1 MPGASIQV
9 GPFVGGLNTFSDPSA
24 IADNELSVC
33 ENFELDLDGS
43 LKSRPPI
50 QDLSISFP
58 LAASGNVNLLG
69 YYYDKNNVPYLLA
82 SDGNSSTYYFDGNA
96 WNLVTNTVA
105 AAGFAQFNDQAWLT
119 APVGSGVLGSYLG
132 GYWEPIGGFVNSPNM
147 PEGEC
152 ITVYKDRLWIAE
164 GENTTRNGTRVYYS
178 RTIADPNLWQAP
190 TPPVP
195 PAVIPTVQNND
206 FSEVGSG
213 DGQNVV
219 QLAVYF
225 NTLLIFRKTSIY
237 GLQYASDPDVA
248 TISLVVPNVGLASKD
263 ALDQFESYIY
273 FMYED
278 KAYEFSNN
286 RAQQINVK
294 VPFEAGNTTGIYV
307 PFAVS
312 EFNRRIIFSYYRRT
326 YVYSLR
332 TRTWT
337 EWKSSVFG
345 PIGKVV
351 RQETGDDTI
360 VAVTHESTVIPAGGS
375 RSARTLFITDAITS
389 ATENMECIIQT
400 KIFNYQASSVYKRLF
415 WWGVDASFKGVV
427 EGEVFPVTENF
438 TVPWQALLDNET
450 WGSMLLYVWGQPQSE
465 PPNVSTTVTAVGSTI
480 GRKFVKFLKAL
491 RFRQVYF
498 RVRFETNGST
508 SQAPVRLFS
517 LMTYV
522 NPKQVVSTQIS

>member
-1 MPGASIQV
+1 MPGAPIQV
-9 GPFVGGLNTFSDPSA
+9 GPFIGGLNTFSDPSA
-24 IADNELSVC
+24 IADNELSRC

-50 QDLSISFP
+50 QDLNVSFP
-58 LAASGNVNLLG
+58 LTASGNVNLLG
-69 YYYDKNNVPYLLA
+69 YYYATNNVPYLLA
-82 SDGNSSTYYFDGNA
+82 SDGDSSTYYFDGNV
-96 WNLVTNTVA
+96 WNLITNTVA
-105 AAGFAQFNDQAWLT
+105 AAGFTQFNDKAWLT
-119 APVGSGVLGSYLG
+119 APVGSGTLGSFLG
-132 GYWEPIGGFVNSPNM
+132 GTWDPVAGFVNDPAM

-152 ITVYKDRLWIAE
+152 ITVYKDRLWVAE
-164 GENTTRNGTRVYYS
+164 GRDTSGNGTRLYYS
-178 RTIADPNLWQAP
+178 RTLADPQVWPLA

-195 PAVIPTVQNND
+195 PLTNYISTTD
-206 FSEVGSG
+206 FSDIGSG
-213 DGQNVV
+213 DGQNIV
-219 QLAVYF
+219 QIAVYF
-225 NTLLIFRKTSIY
+225 NTLLIFRSTSIY

-263 ALDQFESYIY
+263 AIDQFESYIY

-360 VAVTHESTVIPAGGS
+360 VAVTHESTVVPAGGS
-375 RSARTLFITDAITS
+375 REARTLFITDAVTN
-389 ATENMECIIQT
+389 ATEAMECVIQT
-400 KIFNYQASSVYKRLF
+400 KIFNYQASSIYKRLF

-438 TVPWQALLDNET
+438 TVPWQNLLDNET
-450 WGSMLLYVWGQPQSE
+450 WLTMLQYVWGQPQSE
-465 PPNVSTTVTAVGSTI
+465 PPNVDSVVTAADSTI
-480 GRKFVKFLKAL
+480 GRKFVKFFKSL

-498 RVRFETNGST
+498 RVTFQTNGST

-522 NPKQVVSTQIS
+522 NPKQTVSTTIS